1 MLYIFS
7 FILGIIFWSFASALV
22 RRIGTK
28 TPGLTTG
35 RSKCTSCNTELWV
48 LDLVP
53 VFSWLF
59 LKWKCRYCKRKVSI
73 IYPLLEIMMGIF
85 FVLGT
90 YFVFAYNGFTWDFL
104 DSLFFLQEHIAV
116 FLYVWILSFLMV
128 CIIVYDFEFY
138 EIHEV
143 FWFLSIAFI
152 FIPQFF
158 GWFGDLKIAMISA
171 VIWFAFIMAVRYG
184 RYWLKWVEW
193 MWWWDAFGAFLI
205 GLYVPVIADFHNL
218 KSFEEIG
225 YVVFIVLF
233 SGFFVWLIASFI
245 QIAFGKLTDSQS
257 AIPFLPYMIFG
268 LVISIFASG
277 YIVKLLTNGF

>member
-7 FILGIIFWSFASALV
+7 FILGTIFGSFASALV
-22 RRIGTK
+22 WRIGTK
-28 TPGLTTG
+28 TPGLTTW
-35 RSKCTSCNTELWV
+35 RSKCTSCNTELGV

-53 VFSWLF
+53 ILSWIF
-59 LKWKCRYCKRKVSI
+59 LRWKCRYCKRKVSVY
-73 IYPLLEIMMGIF
+73 YPLLEIMMGIF

-90 YFVFAYNGFTWDFL
+90 YFVFTYNSFSWDFL
-104 DSLFFLQEHIAV
+104 DSLFFLQENIAL

-128 CIIVYDFEFY
+128 CIIVYDLEFY

-143 FWFLSIAFI
+143 FWFLAVAFI

-158 GWFGDLKIAMISA
+158 GWFWDLKLAIISA
-171 VIWFAFIMAVRYG
+171 VICFWFIMAVRYW
-184 RYWLKWVEW
+184 RYWLKWVEG

-205 GLYVPVIADFHNL
+205 GLYVPIIVDYHHL
-218 KSFEEIG
+218 YSFEEIW

-233 SGFFVWLIASFI
+233 SGFFVWLIVSSI
-245 QIAFGKLTDSQS
+245 QIAFGKLTNSQS

-268 LVISIFASG
+268 LVISIFISG
-277 YIVKLLTNGF
+277 YLVDLLTNY